1 MPSQQE
7 IRWSQLRV
15 GILITAALIALIV
28 LIFLMT
34 GSNGGFFTQKIKL
47 RCYFDN
53 AAGLKVGAPVALQG
67 VNKGN
72 VKSIKIVPSHR
83 PRMVEVVMLIN
94 NADAAQLHTDT
105 RASIKSAGLLGDS
118 LIDLDSTDAV
128 GPTPANNAEIQPG
141 DAPSI
146 DQVISNS
153 NESIKHMDSLIG
165 ELQSTIKT
173 VNTQQGTIGKLIGDH
188 TLYTKLDH
196 ITNDLETISTS
207 LSSGKGTLGK
217 LINDDTLYNHA
228 NDAVAHLDNIATS
241 IDSGKGSLGKM
252 VHDPRLYN
260 DLDAAIDNTNQIL
273 GSIKAG
279 KGVAGKL
286 TKDPEFARKLDESI
300 THLDNLLT
308 EVDAGRGTV
317 GQLFRSKSLYE
328 HTDQAMDQANQLL
341 NGMRTNPK
349 KYLVI
354 HFKLF

>member
-15 GILITAALIALIV
+15 GILITVALIALIV

-34 GSNGGFFTQKIKL
+34 GSNGGFFTRKIKL

-72 VKSIKIVPSHR
+72 VKSIKVIPAHK

-94 NADAAQLHTDT
+94 DSDAAQLHTDT

-128 GPTPANNAEIQPG
+128 GPPPANNSEIQPG

-153 NESIKHMDSLIG
+153 NESIKHVDSLIG
-165 ELQSTIKT
+165 ELQGTIKAI
-173 VNTQQGTIGKLIGDH
+173 NSQQGTIGKLIGDRA
-188 TLYTKLDH
+188 LYARLDH
-196 ITNDLETISTS
+196 ITNDLESISAS
-207 LSSGKGTLGK
+207 VAGGKGTLGK
-217 LINDDTLYNHA
+217 LVNDDALYNRA
-228 NDAVAHLDNIATS
+228 NDAFAHLDNIATS
-241 IDSGKGSLGKM
+241 IDAGNGTAGKL
-252 VHDPRLYN
+252 VHDPKLYN
-260 DLDAAIDNTNQIL
+260 DLDAAIDNTNQLL
-273 GSIKAG
+273 GTIKSGKGAAG
-279 KGVAGKL
+279 KFIN
-286 TKDPEFARKLDESI
+286 DPEFARKLDESI
-300 THLDNLLT
+300 THLDSLLT

-317 GQLFRSKSLYE
+317 GQLFRSKSLYD
-328 HTDQAMDQANQLL
+328 HTDQAMDQAAQLL

-354 HFKLF
+354 HFKMF